1 LQCEH
6 FTPLLWSHG
15 NPVGYRMTQQ
25 LIHWPIIFGIA
36 SEVAILGITHQ
47 QSLAL
52 QITGDTVSDGVR

>member
-1 LQCEH
+1 
-6 FTPLLWSHG
+6 
-15 NPVGYRMTQQ
+15 MTQQ

-36 SEVAILGITHQ
+36 GEVAILGITRQ